1 MPVMAD
7 SASAARTR
15 SDRKPPAGRSSLWV
29 RFSARHLHDYNAVA
43 TRRWLVIVAAGAI
56 ALGAAA
62 ALLLARQVSQ
72 LDLVALALVFVG
84 LLAAFPVSIP
94 RTKYS
99 ISATDVFV
107 YMLLAMQGAPVAVLA
122 AGVEGSI
129 GAWRASG
136 RLTSR
141 SSTPAA
147 AMAGM
152 AVCGAAFEALHAAL
166 GAASVPALVAL
177 LVALSFV
184 ALAYFAST
192 TLPLIAVIAAKTGGT
207 LSLRNWLS
215 DYGWLAGLH
224 LLSAAVA
231 ALLTHSARASGGMG
245 LFVAAATLAL
255 AVLVLVNHSLRAR
268 EREHAQQEARV
279 QMARREAELNQQRF
293 LAAFTHAA
301 IGMAIVRPDGVMH
314 QANHALGQL
323 LGRDAQSLVGRPF
336 VELLDP
342 ADRVL
347 FARHVGTHAPEDT
360 QSLELRCGHADGSE
374 LWVSLHFSAFID
386 PAQERPGMIY
396 QLHDITARR
405 RAEGRL
411 QHIAYHDGLT
421 DLANRNCF
429 HERLAMA
436 VERSRTDAE
445 ALFAVLFM
453 DLDRF
458 KMVNDSLGHA
468 AGNELLRIVA
478 QRLRSCVRP
487 VDLVARLGGD
497 EFAVLLEGLTDA
509 QDGHRL
515 AQRVLDTVSAPTRV
529 LGTDVLIGVSVGMT
543 FADLAYRT
551 AEEILRDADIAMY
564 AAKGGG
570 RGRIALFDRTM
581 HERVAQ
587 KLALE
592 ADLNQAIGEGKLTL
606 QFQPIFALDPYRLGG
621 FEALA
626 RWVHPTRGPV
636 SPAVFIALAEESGII
651 EALTD
656 WVVDQGVAQLAAWHR
671 RAPNQQHLTLN
682 INISGRD
689 LARPDFVGRV
699 LAVLQRHGL
708 PPERLTLEITETTLM
723 ARLDDALHS
732 LRALRGHGVRLS
744 IDDFGTGYSSLAYLS
759 TLPIDTLKIDRSFVM
774 ALHER
779 PQNLEIVR
787 AVVTLGQSLGRKV
800 VAEGIE
806 TAEQLSQLRSLGV
819 AFGQGYL
826 LSRPLTAPQADEL
839 LSVANDGERVAA

>member
-1 MPVMAD
+1 MAD
-7 SASAARTR
+7 PASTPRARR
-15 SDRKPPAGRSSLWV
+15 EPNRPPARPGLWK

-43 TRRWLVIVAAGAI
+43 TRRWLAVVAAGTV
-56 ALGAAA
+56 ALGYAVVS
-62 ALLLARQVSQ
+62 LLGRRDSEFGL
-72 LDLVALALVFVG
+72 LVLALVFIG
-84 LLAAFPVSIP
+84 LLAVFPVRIP

-99 ISATDVFV
+99 ISASDLFV

-122 AGVEGSI
+122 AGVEGAI
-129 GAWRASG
+129 GAWRSSG

-141 SSTPAA
+141 LSTPAA

-152 AVCGAAFEALHAAL
+152 AVCGMAFEALHAAL
-166 GAASVPALVAL
+166 AAAAVPPLVAL
-177 LVALSFV
+177 LVALSVV
-184 ALAYFAST
+184 ALPYFASA
-192 TLPLIAVIAAKTGGT
+192 TLPLIAVITAKTGRK
-207 LSLRNWLS
+207 LSLRDWLA

-231 ALLTHSARASGGMG
+231 AQLTHGSRDVGGMG

-255 AVLVLVNHSLRAR
+255 AALGLINHSLRAQER
-268 EREHAQQEARV
+268 EREQQEVRV
-279 QMARREAELNQQRF
+279 QMAQREAELNQQRF

-314 QANHALGQL
+314 QANDALGQL
-323 LGRDAQSLVGRPF
+323 LGHEASSLLGRPF
-336 VELLDP
+336 TELLTP
-342 ADRVL
+342 TDRVL
-347 FARHVGTHAPEDT
+347 FDRHVGTHVPEHT

-374 LWVSLHFSAFID
+374 LWVSLHFSPFID

-429 HERLAMA
+429 HERLALA
-436 VERSRTDAE
+436 VERSRTDAG

-468 AGNELLRIVA
+468 AGNELLRAVA
-478 QRLRSCVRP
+478 QRLRACVRP
-487 VDLVARLGGD
+487 GDLVARLGGD
-497 EFAVLLEGLTDA
+497 EFAVLLEGLRDA
-509 QDGHRL
+509 EHGHEL
-515 AQRVLDTVSAPTRV
+515 AERVLSTVAAPTRV
-529 LGTDVLIGVSVGMT
+529 LGTDVPIGASVGMT
-543 FADLAYRT
+543 FSDMAYRT

-564 AAKGGG
+564 EAKGSG
-570 RGRIALFDRTM
+570 RGHIALFDRTM

-587 KLALE
+587 KLELE
-592 ADLNQAIGEGKLTL
+592 ADLHQAIGEGKLSL
-606 QFQPIFALDPYRLGG
+606 QFQPIFALHPYRLSG
-621 FEALA
+621 FEALV
-626 RWVHPTRGPV
+626 RWMHPTRGAV
-636 SPAVFIALAEESGII
+636 SPAVFVALAEESGII

-656 WVVDQGVAQLAAWHR
+656 WVIDQGVGQLATWHR
-671 RAPNQQHLTLN
+671 RVPARQDLTLN

-689 LARPDFVGRV
+689 LARPDLADRV
-699 LAVLQRHGL
+699 LATLQRHGL

-723 ARLDDALHS
+723 ARLDDALRSLHA
-732 LRALRGHGVRLS
+732 LRAHGVRFS

-774 ALHER
+774 GLHER
-779 PQNLEIVR
+779 PQNIEIVR
-787 AVVTLGQSLGRKV
+787 AVVNLGQSLGRKV
-800 VAEGIE
+800 VAEGVE
-806 TAEQLSQLRSLGV
+806 TAEQLAQLRKLGV
-819 AFGQGYL
+819 NFGQGYL
-826 LSRPLTAPQADEL
+826 LSRPLTAPQVDEL
-839 LSVANDGERVAA
+839 LAVADVCERVAA